1 MRLEIRPIR
10 LRYLRLE
17 GFVFIG
23 VYGQIFA
30 FFQACVGDF
39 DTTPQWKVVGTLK
52 LDSGYVTFKY
62 FVFLS
67 VCDKFELLRHVQS
80 AMMI

>member
-17 GFVFIG
+17 GFVFRG

-52 LDSGYVTFKY
+52 LGSGYVSFKY